1 MSEYSILFSFH
12 PSLIISKDM
21 KQKFAFLAAFV
32 LLTLFA
38 EGQNKTDVWEF
49 SALQLDDALFNNMLT
64 EEVINDWYDPSI
76 EVGSIGNVLPSNWTA
91 DRLSWTGGGNDRLR
105 STNEN
110 LTRFDFNIG
119 NSVGYVGRIY
129 VNSAGNTDRY
139 LSLDCDAD
147 DEVTIVTR
155 TDSGGELNF
164 EFADDP
170 GLQTDVVEVGTDVM
184 EVTFTAQYEGAY
196 RIFDTDGK
204 PSYYQI
210 FRKPAEYSMVSGAID
225 TTGAGDIPSGYEV
238 VFTNEQGKD
247 FFANT
252 TGDAFEVELPIGFN
266 YEVSLANA
274 NGYIITSANSLDVT
288 DVATDFPMTIE
299 KVELFTVSGTVT
311 GLGALI
317 SEVGLIYTA
326 DPGSGTIYLPE
337 AVVDAGAETYTVQLE
352 PDVEYTISA
361 AGVNDYFIPDN
372 TITIG
377 MGNTTAE
384 VAFSS
389 KPVYDVTM
397 DVEGLTPDQMM
408 DLNLTFS
415 NLNEPGYEYFFS
427 DLGAIA
433 LRDGV
438 YSVAAEGVDAY
449 PVELGPTSNLT
460 ISGADASKTIGFRP
474 VTFWP
479 FDDRLIESGDP
490 TYKGLLF
497 MGNVFNQIPQGH
509 LGATEGATVEIPAKP
524 GEGLII
530 NYYYTADFSI
540 DGGPPVTT
548 NTQSTSIIETVTYD
562 YPGAAPGY
570 VTLTMGAGA
579 GTTYFTD
586 FRVYAPVDFTETITV
601 GVDKEYQTINEALD
615 AVRLMDRPADERVTI
630 CIDPGNYE
638 EMLVIDINNVTLQN
652 CSANPDIDLQN
663 EGVDIGSNAVRITSY
678 YGHGYDYYS
687 MGDDQKWSA
696 DVLQVNLENGFYT
709 YGNVGSGTSNGSFW
723 NATVVVYANGCE
735 AYDIIFENSFN
746 QYISQKEVDDIVVEW
761 SAGSPGTRPTDYGNT
776 DVQDRSLRER
786 AAAIAYDNGADKSIL
801 YKCRVIG
808 RQDSFF
814 GGDGCRVVMYK
825 GSAMGGVDYIFGGMT
840 AVFYKTELTMNTAD
854 NSNDRTYITA
864 ARQLSGRGY
873 LMYNCRINSAIPG
886 VETASQFSSK
896 SGYFGRPWIANT
908 SEVVFYNTIIEES
921 QFPGEEGTSLIEPIG
936 WNNSLGGESSM
947 MYEYGTTE
955 LSGEDHS
962 ASRALWATL
971 LTDPVLS
978 DGTEISNFNFT
989 KGNDGWD
996 PLPDLIE
1003 FDPIGSAREIPLSEV
1018 NIHSY
1023 GNTVFISNVKS
1034 ETQIRVFDTYGRLF
1048 KTLETNADM
1057 TFDFANGMWVV
1068 EVQAAD
1074 GMKAVKVF
1082 LK

>member
-1 MSEYSILFSFH
+1 MSEYSILLSFPH
-12 PSLIISKDM
+12 PLIISRGM
-21 KQKFAFLAAFV
+21 KQKFVLLAAFV
-32 LLTLFA
+32 LFTLFA

-49 SALQLDDALFNNMLT
+49 SAMQMDDALFNNMLT
-64 EEVINDWYDPSI
+64 EDVINDWYDPSV

-119 NSVGYVGRIY
+119 NSLGYVGRIY
-129 VNSAGNTDRY
+129 VNSAGNTGRY
-139 LSLDCDAD
+139 LSLECDAD

-170 GLQTDVVEVGTDVM
+170 SLQTEVAEVGTDVI

-196 RIFDTDGK
+196 RLFDTQGK

-210 FRKPAEYSMVSGAID
+210 FRNPAEYSMVSGAID
-225 TTGAGDIPSGYEV
+225 TTAASGIPVDFTV
-238 VFTNEQGKD
+238 VFTNEAGKD
-247 FFANT
+247 FLANT
-252 TGDAFEVELPIGFN
+252 DGDAFDVELPIGHS
-266 YEVSLANA
+266 YDVSLADA
-274 NGYIITSANSLDVT
+274 NGYIITTATSLDVSEM
-288 DVATDFPMTIE
+288 ATDFPMTIE
-299 KVELFTVSGTVT
+299 KVELYTVSGAVT

-317 SEVGLIYTA
+317 NDVSLVYTA
-326 DPGSGTIYLPE
+326 DPGAGTIYLPE
-337 AVVDAGAETYTVQLE
+337 AVVDAGAEMYSVQLE

-361 AGVNDYFIPDN
+361 AGVNDYFIPNN
-372 TITIG
+372 TLTIG
-377 MGNTTAE
+377 TGSAMSE
-384 VAFSS
+384 VAFSP
-389 KPVYDVTM
+389 KPVYDVTV
-397 DVEGLTPDQMM
+397 DVQGLTPVQMM
-408 DLNLTFS
+408 GLNLTFS
-415 NLNEPGYEYFFS
+415 NLNEPSYEYFFP

-433 LRDGV
+433 LRDGL
-438 YSVAAEGVDAY
+438 YSVAAGGVDGY
-449 PVELGPTSNLT
+449 PFELGPTSNLS
-460 ISGADASKTIGFRP
+460 ISGADASKTIAFRP
-474 VTFWP
+474 VTFWS

-497 MGNVFNQIPQGH
+497 TGGVSNQIPQGH
-509 LGATEGATVEIPAKP
+509 LAAGEGDEIQVPANP
-524 GEGLII
+524 GERLIV

-540 DGGPPVTT
+540 DGGPSITT
-548 NTQSTSIIETVTYD
+548 NTQSTSIVETVTYD
-562 YPGAAPGY
+562 YPGADPGY
-570 VTLTMGAGA
+570 VTITMGASA

-586 FRVYAPVDFTETITV
+586 FEVYSPVDFTETLTV
-601 GVDKEYQTINEALD
+601 GVDKDYQTINEALD
-615 AVRLMDRPADERVTI
+615 AVRRMDRPADERVTL

-638 EMLVIDINNVTLQN
+638 EMLVIDLNNITLQN
-652 CSANPDIDLQN
+652 CSASPEIDLQN
-663 EGVDIGSNAVRITSY
+663 EGVDIGPNAVRITSY

-687 MGDDQKWSA
+687 MGDDQKWNA

-709 YGNVGSGTSNGSFW
+709 YDNVGSGTSNGSFW
-723 NATVVVYANGCE
+723 NATVVVYADGFE

-761 SAGSPGTRPTDYGNT
+761 SAGSPGTRPTEYGNT
-776 DVQDRSLRER
+776 DVQDRNLRER
-786 AAAIAYDNGADKSIL
+786 AAAIAYDNGADKSII

-886 VETASQFSSK
+886 VETASEFSSK

-962 ASRALWATL
+962 ASRAFWATL
-971 LTDPVLS
+971 LTDPVLT
-978 DGTEISNFNFT
+978 DGTEITNFNFT

-996 PLPDLIE
+996 PLPDLIDM
-1003 FDPIGSAREIPLSEV
+1003 DPIGSAREIPRSAV

-1034 ETQIRVFDTYGRLF
+1034 DTQIRIFDTYGRLC

-1057 TFDFANGMWVV
+1057 TFDFADGMWVV

-1074 GMKAVKVF
+1074 GVKAVKVF
-1082 LK
+1082 LH